1 MEKQIVIHPYSAI
14 SHGHNKELATDRC
27 NRIDALQQHFAKLK
41 KPDSKN
47 YKLYDFM
54 CIIYQKETPW
64 RQKLHQWWPTAGGTR
79 RLTSKGHKRIVGVM
93 EMLHLLVM

>member
-1 MEKQIVIHPYSAI
+1 MERQIVIHPYSAI

-27 NRIDALQQHFAKLK
+27 NSIDALQQHFAKLK

-54 CIIYQKETPW
+54 CMIYQKGNTMETETSSVMAKGW
-64 RQKLHQWWPTAGGTR
+64 RCKETDFKGT
-79 RLTSKGHKRIVGVM
+79 
-93 EMLHLLVM
+93 